1 MITINNARVLCGDNM
16 EVRRTNIIVDD
27 NEIVELSD
35 RVKKGRIVDGN
46 GCIASPSLINSH
58 IHIGDSIAKDV
69 GDGESID
76 KIVKP
81 PNGIKHRILSET
93 SPEYLIKAMQSS
105 MEYMLKTGTTTFIDF
120 REGGYE
126 GINILKRASKNIPI
140 RKIILGRHDIFYEE
154 SPIIS
159 EVEKIAEK
167 LLDACDGIALSGF
180 GEIEDDVASSI
191 TKVCRKHSKPSSI
204 HVAEYEDLQT
214 RSLKLKGKTEVERA
228 LIRGFN
234 LLIHVTAPLKDDL
247 KLIGEMGIPVVCC
260 PRSNG
265 SLGVGIPPIIDMLDR
280 GINVCLGTDN
290 VMLNS
295 PNMFKEMEYAL
306 KVTRGYYKTYLSPL
320 EVYKMATLNPAMA
333 LGLNLGSIES
343 GKIADIML
351 VSGMSGD
358 PVLSLINRTEPQNI
372 KALIKDGNIVFE
384 R

>member
-1 MITINNARVLCGDNM
+1 
-16 EVRRTNIIVDD
+16 
-27 NEIVELSD
+27 
-35 RVKKGRIVDGN
+35 
-46 GCIASPSLINSH
+46 
-58 IHIGDSIAKDV
+58 
-69 GDGESID
+69 
-76 KIVKP
+76 
-81 PNGIKHRILSET
+81 
-93 SPEYLIKAMQSS
+93 
-105 MEYMLKTGTTTFIDF
+105 
-120 REGGYE
+120 
-126 GINILKRASKNIPI
+126 
-140 RKIILGRHDIFYEE
+140 
-154 SPIIS
+154 
-159 EVEKIAEK
+159 
-167 LLDACDGIALSGF
+167 
-180 GEIEDDVASSI
+180 
-191 TKVCRKHSKPSSI
+191 
-204 HVAEYEDLQT
+204 
-214 RSLKLKGKTEVERA
+214 
-228 LIRGFN
+228 
-234 LLIHVTAPLKDDL
+234 
-247 KLIGEMGIPVVCC
+247 MGIPVVCC